1 MIHGLIE
8 KKLKIFIIY
17 AVYCKRL
24 IYIISIIFLLSFTKS
39 GSSGLNWWDAS
50 AHFVLYLRFIQAMID
65 GSDHMFE
72 TLFWAGSICGS
83 LIVMVPAV
91 FTGQHSGEGMLL
103 LNRIPVLA
111 AQKITS

>member
-1 MIHGLIE
+1 MGPITC
-8 KKLKIFIIY
+8 LKPCFGRDQY
-17 AVYCKRL
+17 
-24 IYIISIIFLLSFTKS
+24 
-39 GSSGLNWWDAS
+39 
-50 AHFVLYLRFIQAMID
+50 
-65 GSDHMFE
+65 
-72 TLFWAGSICGS
+72 GS

>member
-1 MIHGLIE
+1 
-8 KKLKIFIIY
+8 
-17 AVYCKRL
+17 
-24 IYIISIIFLLSFTKS
+24 
-39 GSSGLNWWDAS
+39 
-50 AHFVLYLRFIQAMID
+50 MID